1 MAIWRSARCLCIAL
15 LAILAGA
22 ASAHAAPVLVL
33 GKDGHVRVHDD
44 PLGPQAGPTAT
55 RGATR
60 APRALAAAARRKTVI
75 GELKRLLAAGAI
87 DLPTYQARR
96 ASYEDA
102 KRVVRKLSGRRALE
116 LGAVVR
122 TLEGIA
128 ARGALTASRVEPL
141 WMTLE
146 RNRQWWTTAPLP
158 ANGQRV
164 GFQGSELVWQ
174 YYPGQG
180 IQLQALANFGKLN
193 GLWQGKIY
201 DDRLSVLLDEIL
213 GLAVDRAGGKAWE
226 YYFTFDGGSPP
237 WVSSLSQ
244 GTGLQALARA
254 AIRLQRQQEVW
265 PVAAAGL
272 AIFQQPPPAGVRVP
286 SVTGSGAHF
295 LQYSFDRHL
304 YILNGFVQSLNGL
317 RDYGGYANDP
327 AALALFQEG
336 VAAARAEVPTFD
348 TGAWSLY
355 SRGDSTRESDLSYHK
370 LLRDFMKGLCDRT
383 QDPVFCGARDSYDR
397 YLVTKP
403 QIAVVSKRL
412 RGGQTGSLKLSL
424 SKISRVGVRV
434 TRADGSPVLVRQ
446 VGVLGYGRR
455 SILWKPPRHSGAYT
469 VTLTAVD
476 LAGNAGSAAG
486 PLEVLRAKKK
496 H

>member
-1 MAIWRSARCLCIAL
+1 MAIWRTACFLCIGL
-15 LAILAGA
+15 LAALAGA
-22 ASAHAAPVLVL
+22 ATAQAAPVLVL
-33 GKDGHVRVHDD
+33 GKDGRVSVHHD
-44 PLGPQAGPTAT
+44 PLGPGTAL
-55 RGATR
+55 RGSTR
-60 APRALAAAARRKTVI
+60 APRVRATAAARRKTVI

-87 DLPTYQARR
+87 DQPTYDARR

-102 KRVVRKLSGRRALE
+102 KRVVRKLSGRRKLE
-116 LGAVVR
+116 LGAVVS

-128 ARGALTASRVEPL
+128 ARGALTASRVGPL

-164 GFQGSELVWQ
+164 GFAGSELVWQ

-201 DDRLSVLLDEIL
+201 DDRLSQMLDELLEI
-213 GLAVDRAGGKAWE
+213 AVERGGGRAWE
-226 YYFTFDGGSPP
+226 YYFTFDGGRPP

-254 AIRLQRQQEVW
+254 ATRLQRQQEVF
-265 PVAAAGL
+265 PIAAAGL
-272 AIFQQPPPAGVRVP
+272 AIFQQGPPTGVRVASP
-286 SVTGSGAHF
+286 SGSGEHF
-295 LQYSFDRHL
+295 LQYSFDRRL
-304 YILNGFVQSLNGL
+304 YILNGFIQSLNGL
-317 RDYGGYANDP
+317 RDYAALSNDP
-327 AALALFQEG
+327 AALALFDEG

-355 SRGDSTRESDLSYHK
+355 SRGDSTRESDLNYHK
-370 LLRDFMKGLCDRT
+370 LLRDFMKGLCART
-383 QDPVFCGARDSYDR
+383 HDAVFCGAQANYGR
-397 YLVTKP
+397 YLVEKP
-403 QIAVVSKRL
+403 RLAVVSKRI
-412 RGGQTGSLKLSL
+412 RGGQSGALTFTL

-434 TRADGSPVLVRQ
+434 AKADGTPLLVRQ
-446 VGVLGYGRR
+446 VGVFGYGRR
-455 SILWKPPRHSGAYT
+455 SISWTPPRHSCACT

-476 LAGNAGSAAG
+476 LAGNTGSATG
-486 PLEVLRAKKK
+486 PIEVLRAKKK
-496 H
+496 RR

>member
-1 MAIWRSARCLCIAL
+1 MAIRRSACFLCIGV
-15 LAILAGA
+15 LAALAGTA
-22 ASAHAAPVLVL
+22 TAHAAPVLVL
-33 GKDGHVRVHDD
+33 GKDGRASIHHD
-44 PLGPQAGPTAT
+44 PLAPGTALH
-55 RGATR
+55 GSTR
-60 APRALAAAARRKTVI
+60 APRITATAAARRKTVV

-102 KRVVRKLSGRRALE
+102 KRVVRKLSGRRKLE
-116 LGAVVR
+116 LGAVVS
-122 TLEGIA
+122 TLDGIA
-128 ARGALTASRVEPL
+128 ARGALTASRVGPL

-164 GFQGSELVWQ
+164 GFAGSELVWQ

-201 DDRLSVLLDEIL
+201 DDRLSHMLDEL
-213 GLAVDRAGGKAWE
+213 LAISVERGGGRAWE
-226 YYFTFDGGSPP
+226 YYFTFDGGRPP

-244 GTGLQALARA
+244 GTALQAIARA
-254 AIRLQRQQEVW
+254 AVRLQRQQEVF
-265 PVAAAGL
+265 PIAASGL
-272 AIFQQPPPAGVRVP
+272 AIFQQAPPTGVRVASP
-286 SVTGSGAHF
+286 SGTGDHF
-295 LQYSFDRHL
+295 LQYSFDRRL
-304 YILNGFVQSLNGL
+304 YILNGFIQSLNGL
-317 RDYGGYANDP
+317 RDYAGLANDP

-355 SRGDSTRESDLSYHK
+355 SRGDSTHESDLSYHQ

-383 QDPVFCGARDSYDR
+383 QDAVFCGAKANYDR
-397 YLVTKP
+397 YLVEKP
-403 QIAVVSKRL
+403 RLAVVSKRI
-412 RGGQTGSLKLSL
+412 RGGETGALKFTL
-424 SKISRVGVRV
+424 SKISRVSVRV
-434 TRADGSPVLVRQ
+434 TRADGPALLVRQ
-446 VGVLGYGRR
+446 VGVFGYGRR
-455 SILWKPPRHSGAYT
+455 SISWAPPRHSCACT

-476 LAGNAGSAAG
+476 LAGNTGSITG
-486 PLEVLRAKKK
+486 PIEVLKAKKK
-496 H
+496 R

>member
-15 LAILAGA
+15 LAALAAA
-22 ASAHAAPVLVL
+22 ASAQAAPVVVL
-33 GKDGHVRVHDD
+33 GKDGQVRVHHD
-44 PLGPQAGPTAT
+44 PLGPQAELGPAGRTS
-55 RGATR
+55 
-60 APRALAAAARRKTVI
+60 APRALAARRKTVI
-75 GELKRLLAAGAI
+75 SELKRLLATGAI
-87 DLPTYQARR
+87 DVPTYQARR
-96 ASYEDA
+96 ASYVDA
-102 KRVVRKLSGRRALE
+102 KRVVRKLSGRRKLE
-116 LGAVVR
+116 LGAVVS
-122 TLEGIA
+122 TLDGIG
-128 ARGALTASRVEPL
+128 ARGELTASRLGPL

-164 GFQGSELVWQ
+164 GFEGSELVWQ
-174 YYPGQG
+174 YYPSQG
-180 IQLQALANFGKLN
+180 IQLQELANFGKLN
-193 GLWQGKIY
+193 GLWQGRVY
-201 DDRLSVLLDEIL
+201 DDRLSVLVDELL

-265 PVAAAGL
+265 PVTAAGL
-272 AIFQQPPPAGVRVP
+272 AVFQQPPPAGVRVP

-295 LQYSFDRHL
+295 LQYSFDRNL

-317 RDYGGYANDP
+317 WDYGGSANDP
-327 AALALFQEG
+327 TALALFEEG

-355 SRGDSTRESDLSYHK
+355 SRGDSTRESDLGYHT

-383 QDPVFCGARDSYDR
+383 QDPAFCGARANYDR

-403 QIAVVSKRL
+403 ALAVVTKRL
-412 RGGQTGSLKLSL
+412 RGGRTGALRFSL

-434 TRADGSPVLVRQ
+434 TKADGAAVLVRSL
-446 VGVLGYGRR
+446 GVLGYGRR
-455 SILWKPPRHSGAYT
+455 FILWKPPRHSGAYT
-469 VTLTAVD
+469 ITLSAVD
-476 LAGNAGSAAG
+476 LAGNTGSAAA
-486 PLEVLRAKKK
+486 PIEVLRAKKR
-496 H
+496 